1 MAFFTLSFL
10 FEKLRHWENVRS
22 RCPLGSQIP
31 REGKVSPGRGTD
43 EWQSQEGNPGPRN
56 PDSKARTH
64 PAPSG
69 HHHSPAAPRAPSEP
83 LWVRHA
89 TWAHLIQKIA
99 PSQAPH
105 CLHLQGA
112 VTLLQSP
119 EWCPLQLSGLGASG
133 CFTPAVKSLQR
144 KPAKSGVPAPSLEVA
159 VKG

>member
-22 RCPLGSQIP
+22 RCPLGSQFP

-43 EWQSQEGNPGPRN
+43 EWRSQEGNPGPRN
-56 PDSKARTH
+56 PDSKARAH
-64 PAPSG
+64 PAPLG
-69 HHHSPAAPRAPSEP
+69 RHHSPAAPRAPSEP

-89 TWAHLIQKIA
+89 TWAHLTQKIA

-133 CFTPAVKSLQR
+133 WFTPAVSHCRGNQPKAASLL
-144 KPAKSGVPAPSLEVA
+144 PP
-159 VKG
+159 